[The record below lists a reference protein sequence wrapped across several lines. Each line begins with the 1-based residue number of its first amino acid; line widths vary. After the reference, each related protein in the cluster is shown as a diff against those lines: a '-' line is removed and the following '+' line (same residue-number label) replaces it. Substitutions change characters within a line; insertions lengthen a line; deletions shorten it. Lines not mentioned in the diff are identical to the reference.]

1 MIFPNLPDNEKERQ
15 EAVNKYKNLNRLSIE
30 TYDNITSL
38 IASICD
44 VPVSLISI
52 IDEDRNFFKSSFGID
67 FTENSRKFSFCAHAI
82 NEAEEITIVTDSRV
96 DARFCKNPSVLTG
109 DAIFYAAVPLITS
122 DGYKLGTL
130 CVFDNK
136 PRELDDNQ
144 KKALLTLAKQVMI
157 LFEKEYQNTILN
169 NLQEDLQVRNVNLE
183 KFAGV
188 VSHDLKSPLANII
201 SLTDLLEQENVD
213 LLSEDS
219 KSYLKYLKSSSYS
232 LRNYIDGILNFYK
245 SDSLLTYNRQEF
257 QLDYLLN
264 EIKKVL
270 PINGNVSIESN
281 FENIKIVTNKA
292 ALQQVLLNLIS
303 NALRY
308 NSKVDIEVRI
318 HFSQDEKYL
327 YFKVLDNGNGIE
339 TKNFNK
345 IFNLFEVV
353 EDTSSENEKG
363 SGIGLATVKKVV
375 ESLGGKISVESAV
388 GKGSIFSFS
397 LTK

>member
-1 MIFPNLPDNEKERQ
+1 MIFPSFPENEKERQ

-38 IASICD
+38 VASICN

-52 IDEDRNFFKSSFGID
+52 IDNDRNFFKSNFGLNLN
-67 FTENSRKFSFCAHAI
+67 ENTRNYSFCGHAI
-82 NEAEEITIVTDSRV
+82 NDTEEITIVTDSRN
-96 DARFCKNPSVLTG
+96 DERFFDNPSVLTG

-122 DGYKLGTL
+122 DGYKLGTM

-169 NLQEDLQVRNVNLE
+169 NLQEDLQVRNINLE

-201 SLTDLLEQENVD
+201 SLTHLLEQENEA
-213 LLSEDS
+213 LLSDDS
-219 KSYLKYLKSSSYS
+219 KIYLKYLKSSSYS

-281 FENIKIVTNKA
+281 FENIKIITNKA

-303 NALRY
+303 NALCY
-308 NSKVDIEVRI
+308 NSKVDIEVKI

-375 ESLGGKISVESAV
+375 ESLGGKISVESVV